1 VLIYVG
7 AVMLSM
13 VYTIMLLDD
22 QDVSYVHRFSNW
34 AIPAVAVVA
43 ATVGALALLL
53 AAPAAAPPSG
63 AAPPPFSFA
72 TFSVAFMTHYWLHF
86 ELATVL
92 LVIAIVAAW
101 TVIAERR

>member
-1 VLIYVG
+1 
-7 AVMLSM
+7 
-13 VYTIMLLDD
+13 LLDD
-22 QDVSYVHRFSNW
+22 QDVSYIHRFSRW
-34 AIPAVAVVA
+34 TIPAIAVIA

-53 AAPAAAPPSG
+53 GAPAAHPP
-63 AAPPPFSFA
+63 AAVATPLFGFS
-72 TFSVAFMTHYWLHF
+72 TFSLAFMTHYWLHF